1 MTIPTASAPRSFLAL
16 AAGGARSPR
25 RAVHRLRAAGALAV
39 LAALVSMASG
49 AAAQSG
55 FGEEPNGGAGSG
67 PTQPNFRLGGSS
79 GPAGGTGGAFPSSTL
94 GTPGTAADAMR
105 SQARTGPVASGNEG
119 GQNAGNDARRA
130 RKPADPTEFQ
140 SFVQGATGRLLPIFG
155 SSYFA
160 EGSASPGGDT
170 VPVAGDYVVGPGD
183 EVFVRVWGSVDADI
197 RSTVDRNG
205 LLHIPRVGSFT
216 VAGTPASRLEAALR
230 AQIGRLFTNFNLNVT
245 LGQLRGVKVFVAGA
259 GAQVGV
265 LNLPSPATMLS
276 AVMAAGGPAP
286 SGSMRKITLR
296 RAGAAVAE
304 MDLYDLFVNGDRSKD
319 TQLLAG
325 DVIVF
330 EPAGP
335 RVALTGTVDR
345 AAIYELKPA
354 GEPLANLLRYAG
366 GAPVLADRSRA
377 ILERIDP
384 ANTRAPRQV
393 LNLGLDGAGPQFT
406 LRDGDV
412 LTLQAMPERFENAV
426 TLRGPVA
433 NPARYPFVPGMR
445 VKDLIPDRS
454 ALVPADVLR
463 RRNELVQVLP
473 TAPREQ
479 SGAVRRADTTASTVP
494 GGETA
499 PSLRPIAAD
508 PFAPN
513 ANPAT
518 SAANNQRMA
527 TDTLLGAQAAGS
539 RNLDASGRPLPYDE
553 VAARSRVPTPLFPDL
568 NWDYA
573 VIERLDEAELK
584 TQIIP
589 FNLGRAVLQG
599 DPEHNLLLKPGD
611 VVTLYR
617 QQDLRGPLSRQTR
630 LVTIDGE
637 VQSPG
642 VYQLAAGETLRTLVQ
657 RAGGITPQAYLYGLE
672 FSREATRQRQ
682 RENLASAI
690 TRLEALAATQTARDA
705 ANRRD
710 DNQTGAVSA
719 AATQAQLARLRQLQP
734 NGRIALEL
742 DPAVSNVMELPD
754 VPLEHGDRV
763 TVPPRAGF
771 VTVAGAVVN
780 SNAFLWRPDRTVGDY
795 LRLAGVDEA
804 ADPGNTF
811 VLRADGTVMTAA
823 DNRGIFK
830 NRLQGLSLQPGDAV
844 IVPNQLDFETFGRAL
859 VRNLKDWSQIL
870 ANFGIGAAAIKTLRE

>member
-1 MTIPTASAPRSFLAL
+1 MTVPPAFALRSTLVCGL
-16 AAGGARSPR
+16 PER
-25 RAVHRLRAAGALAV
+25 RHLTRAALV
-39 LAALVSMASG
+39 LAALVAAASG
-49 AAAQSG
+49 TAAQSV
-55 FGEEPNGGAGSG
+55 FGDENNAGNGSASGNSAGSAA
-67 PTQPNFRLGGSS
+67 PPNFRLGGPS
-79 GPAGGTGGAFPSSTL
+79 GNGGSTLPNATLGNPGSPADPLRLQPRGALQGDTAPAGASDP
-94 GTPGTAADAMR
+94 R
-105 SQARTGPVASGNEG
+105 RT
-119 GQNAGNDARRA
+119 
-130 RKPADPTEFQ
+130 RKPPEPTEFQ
-140 SFVQGATGRLLPIFG
+140 AFVQGATGRLLPIFG
-155 SSYFA
+155 SNYFT
-160 EGSASPGGDT
+160 EGAAVPGGDT
-170 VPVAGDYVVGPGD
+170 APVAGDYVVGPGD

-216 VAGTPASRLEAALR
+216 VAGTPASQLEAALR
-230 AQIGRLFTNFNLNVT
+230 SQIGRLFTNFNLNVT
-245 LGQLRGVKVFVAGA
+245 LGQLRGVRVFVAGA
-259 GAQVGV
+259 GQQVGV
-265 LNLPSPATMLS
+265 LNLQSPATLMS
-276 AVMAAGGPAP
+276 AIVASGGPAP
-286 SGSMRKITLR
+286 SGSMRKVTLR
-296 RAGAAVAE
+296 RGGAAVAE
-304 MDLYDLFVNGDRSKD
+304 LDLYDLFVNGDRSKD
-319 TQLLAG
+319 AQLLAG
-325 DVIVF
+325 DVVVY

-345 AAIYELKPA
+345 AAVYELKPG

-393 LNLGLDGAGPQFT
+393 LNVGLDGAGPQFV

-412 LTLQAMPERFENAV
+412 LTLQAMPERFDNAI

-445 VKDLIPDRS
+445 IRDLIPDRN
-454 ALVPADVLR
+454 ALIPPDFVR
-463 RRNELVQVLP
+463 RRNELVQVQSEALRDSTGALRRVDP
-473 TAPREQ
+473 AVRDVPGARLGTESPDSQASAVAAAPRSFDAGPDRTP
-479 SGAVRRADTTASTVP
+479 SGSR
-494 GGETA
+494 G
-499 PSLRPIAAD
+499 PSP
-508 PFAPN
+508 
-513 ANPAT
+513 
-518 SAANNQRMA
+518 
-527 TDTLLGAQAAGS
+527 TDTLVG
-539 RNLDASGRPLPYDE
+539 ASGAASAPRSGGQPLDPRE
-553 VAARSRVPTPLFPDL
+553 VAARARIPTPLFADL

-584 TQIIP
+584 TQVIP
-589 FNLGRAVLQG
+589 FNLGRAVLSG
-599 DPEHNLLLKPGD
+599 DPEHNLALKPGD

-617 QQDLRGPLSRQTR
+617 QQDLRGPLARQTR

-642 VYQLAAGETLRTLVQ
+642 VYQLTAGETLRSLVQ
-657 RAGGITPQAYLYGLE
+657 RAGGVTPQAYLYGVE

-710 DNQTGAVSA
+710 DNQTSAVSA

-742 DPAVSNVMELPD
+742 QPNVSEVVELPD
-754 VPLEHGDRV
+754 VPLEHGDRIS
-763 TVPPRAGF
+763 VPPRPGF

-804 ADPGNTF
+804 ADPSNTF
-811 VLRADGTVMTAA
+811 ILRADGTVATAG
-823 DNRGIFK
+823 DNRGIFR
-830 NRLQGLSLQPGDAV
+830 NRLQGMSLQPGDAV